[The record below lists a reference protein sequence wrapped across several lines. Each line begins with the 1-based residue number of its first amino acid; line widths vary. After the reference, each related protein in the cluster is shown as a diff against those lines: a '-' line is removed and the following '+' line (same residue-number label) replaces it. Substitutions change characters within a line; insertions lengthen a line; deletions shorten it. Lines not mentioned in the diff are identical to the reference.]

1 MRSLSSLLVLGL
13 LVVPGTARSADSKWT
28 LSGQAG
34 ISTGDQTEPSFAWRA
49 GLTHWHT
56 PGAGI
61 GVQFGRLRWEAR
73 NNAVI
78 DAYSNGGVPFEGL
91 EQGGHELY
99 DLSGEL
105 RFRSSEGNGRGA
117 FIAIGAGS
125 YWQNLRDWSEGP
137 YYAVP
142 ANLYFPMPSSEGDG
156 DAHLGWHV
164 AVGGMGIQGI
174 APGAE
179 FRFDWIDSSP
189 GPSAYFTASAA
200 LHLSR

>member
-1 MRSLSSLLVLGL
+1 MRSLISLLVLGL
-13 LVVPGTARSADSKWT
+13 LAVPGIARSADSKWT

-34 ISTGDQTEPSFAWRA
+34 IATGDQTAPSFAWRA
-49 GLTHWHT
+49 GLLHWHT
-56 PGAGI
+56 TGAGI
-61 GVQFGRLRWEAR
+61 GVQFGRMRWEAR
-73 NNAVI
+73 NQGVSYSA
-78 DAYSNGGVPFEGL
+78 DATPFEGL
-91 EQGGHELY
+91 EQGGDELY

-125 YWQNLRDWSEGP
+125 YWQNARDEML
-137 YYAVP
+137 YAAP
-142 ANLYFPMPSSEGDG
+142 ANAYIRMPADYEDG
-156 DAHLGWHV
+156 EAHLGWHV
-164 AVGGMGIQGI
+164 AVGGMGIKGL